1 MSLASDTLFTQAE
14 CHTTLLSSAEG
25 NLCNVIN
32 ETALLGQ
39 RVQKQQPVLRLK
51 ESS

>member
-1 MSLASDTLFTQAE
+1 MSLASDMLFTQAE
-14 CHTTLLSSAEG
+14 CQATLLSSAEG

-39 RVQKQQPVLRLK
+39 CVQEQQPLLRLK